1 MENKGSKNII
11 KHEVQKINQVLVRR
25 ATHPDSDGRLVAQF
39 RRYHSLGF
47 IKERD
52 ERLGSLLRVTGV
64 GAKSGFFL
72 RAEGR

>member
-1 MENKGSKNII
+1 MEKKGNKNIM
-11 KHEVQKINQVLVRR
+11 KHELQNPLRVRR

-52 ERLGSLLRVTGV
+52 ERLGSLPRVTGV